1 MTPNDHQPDK
11 PNGSKQRSNLESQ
24 RPGSAGSLPAPPP
37 ARSNPSIKNRI
48 PSVLQYTILLALPI
62 ALCTYLFATHPFRH
76 EIVCRIFSLVPLNPS
91 QQENIR
97 VASRALNG
105 CVLKPGD
112 EFSFNRVV
120 GPRTDG
126 RGYRP
131 AASYLEKGSP
141 QTTGGGIC
149 LLSSAL
155 YQAAL
160 ASGLRIESRTP
171 HTRTIASVEP
181 GLDATVWYGGADL
194 KFINSSTNPILIN
207 AECKNNNLYI
217 RLLGE
222 QDARFDKTAQLK
234 TFITSRNHNELLVE
248 VFRDV
253 DGKRNFVSRDHY
265 QINR

>member
-1 MTPNDHQPDK
+1 MWNDECGMKMSDQQ
-11 PNGSKQRSNLESQ
+11 GSGNSVAFSKKL
-24 RPGSAGSLPAPPP
+24 LKHWPP
-37 ARSNPSIKNRI
+37 SM
-48 PSVLQYTILLALPI
+48 QYALLLMFPIILCCFFL
-62 ALCTYLFATHPFRH
+62 ATHPFRH
-76 EIVCRIFSLVPLNPS
+76 QILCRVFSLVPLNSS
-91 QQENIR
+91 QRENIR
-97 VASRALNG
+97 VSARALNG
-105 CVLKPGD
+105 FVLKPGD

-160 ASGLRIESRTP
+160 ASGLEIKERTA

-181 GLDATVWYGGADL
+181 GLDATVWYGRADL
-194 KFINSSTNPILIN
+194 KFRNNTANPILIS
-207 AECKNNNLYI
+207 AECKNNNLYL

-222 QDARFDKTAQLK
+222 QDARCKRSAQLK
-234 TFITSRNHNELLVE
+234 TFVASHNNNELLVE
-248 VFRDV
+248 VFREL
-253 DGKRNFVSRDHY
+253 DGQRKFISRDHY
-265 QINR
+265 LINR